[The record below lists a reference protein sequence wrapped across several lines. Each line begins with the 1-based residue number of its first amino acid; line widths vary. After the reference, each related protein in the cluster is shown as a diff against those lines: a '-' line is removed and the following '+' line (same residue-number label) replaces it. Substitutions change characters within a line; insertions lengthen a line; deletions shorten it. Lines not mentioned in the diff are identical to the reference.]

1 MPRRTKLDET
11 TTSAPDN
18 AQIEYTS
25 GHKSISP
32 GDWTNLSNDL
42 YQSLNACLGTRGAL
56 EQNLKD
62 WNDLY
67 EMRVDQTNWP
77 WVGASNV
84 FIPLI
89 PSQLDTAVAYI
100 SGKVFVPRFYVVAGN
115 TPDAQEVAHKVENYY
130 NAELTRQRGP
140 TTWYDTYLTWLHLG
154 FRDGTSILE
163 VMWRRTTKKKKV
175 VTFEPEMDGDT
186 PVIDMKTGRTKTN
199 RRITEV
205 EVVEYD
211 DVDIKPVLLRDF
223 LLIPDEAESIE
234 AAVGVMRALWLYESD
249 CAAMVKDGV
258 LEADEVELALS
269 YVPTGTSDFASD
281 RQGNYDRTMG
291 DQLVLGQGQGSQVS
305 KFFAN
310 RGPIKVWRIHSRQY
324 DMNGDGVPEENIFY
338 LHELSQRLLG
348 WTDYKYISPFR
359 PYFSFSP
366 MARPYRFYG
375 FSMCERLAPIQTEL
389 NGMYNSRN
397 NLIDLM
403 LNPPLLYENGEE
415 LDDQS
420 QTWGPGARWCVSRVG
435 TNPAVSFM
443 QFPQVPLASFQ
454 NEQLLNTYVD
464 KLTGVGAPAM
474 GAQGP
479 GRRTATETKMQMSST
494 TTRNDLV
501 AMRLRTVCRAVFNFI
516 HQLKLQYTQDD
527 PEYMQAGQI
536 LTLPRELLAKD
547 YRLDI
552 AGSADPLD
560 SDTRRNQ
567 DLALFQLLM
576 QVPYIQGDQVKQFQ
590 AVKMIVESWNKP
602 NSEELIGTQ
611 EQATQRQQQAQQ
623 MQQMQMGMEAKERMH
638 NLDVA
643 QKTGTPVQ
651 QKPPLV
657 APQGQKHPK

>member
-1 MPRRTKLDET
+1 MARRTKLDET
-11 TTSAPDN
+11 TSTSPEN
-18 AQIEYTS
+18 AQIQYTS
-25 GHKSISP
+25 GPKTISP
-32 GDWTNLSNDL
+32 GEWTNLSQDL

-84 FIPLI
+84 FIPVI
-89 PSQLDTAVAYI
+89 PAQLDTAVAYI
-100 SGKVFVPRFYVVAGN
+100 SGKVFVPRFYIVAGN
-115 TPDAQEVAHKVENYY
+115 TPEAMESSHKVENYY

-140 TTWYDTYLTWLHLG
+140 TTWYDTFLTWLHLG
-154 FRDGTSILE
+154 FRDGTSVLE
-163 VMWRRTTKKKKV
+163 VMWRRTLKKKKV
-175 VTFEPEMDGDT
+175 VTFEPVMEGDT
-186 PVIDMKTGRTKTN
+186 PVIDMKTGRAKTE
-199 RRITEV
+199 RKITEV

-249 CAAMVKDGV
+249 LNAMVRDGV
-258 LEADEVELALS
+258 LDADEVEMALS

-310 RGPIKVWRIHSRQY
+310 RGPIKVWRIHTRQY
-324 DMNGDGVPEENIFY
+324 DMNNDGVAEENIFY

-348 WTDYKYISPFR
+348 WTDYRYISPYR

-366 MARPYRFYG
+366 MARPNRFYG
-375 FSMCERLAPIQTEL
+375 FSMCERLAPIQTEV

-435 TNPAVSFM
+435 TNPAVAFM
-443 QFPQVPLASFQ
+443 QFPSVPLASFQ

-527 PEYMQAGQI
+527 PEYMQAGQM
-536 LTLPRELLAKD
+536 LKLPRELLAQD

-576 QVPYIQGDQVKQFQ
+576 QVPFVAQDQIKQYE
-590 AVKMIVESWNKP
+590 AVKMIMETWNKP
-602 NSEELIGTQ
+602 NIEAFIGTLEEAQ
-611 EQATQRQQQAQQ
+611 QRQQQQAQA
-623 MQQMQMGMEAKERMH
+623 MQIEQGLAMKERMT
-638 NLDVA
+638 NLNNA
-643 QKTGTPVQ
+643 QKMGDQVHPQ
-651 QKPPLV
+651 PKPHPQGHQKPP
-657 APQGQKHPK
+657 G